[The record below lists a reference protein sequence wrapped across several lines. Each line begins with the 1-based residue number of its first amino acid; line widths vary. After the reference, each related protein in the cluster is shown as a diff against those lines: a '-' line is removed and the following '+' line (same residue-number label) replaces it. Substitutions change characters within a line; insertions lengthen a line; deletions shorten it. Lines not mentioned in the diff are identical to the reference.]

1 MSKTQWLSG
10 RVARKTR
17 WNDTHY
23 SLAIAAEGP
32 SFTAGQFIRVGM
44 DLGEERVGRPYSLVN
59 PPHEPLL
66 EIFFNIVPEG
76 PLSSKLAA
84 LETGD
89 HIWLTDA
96 ANGFLTLTEVPEQTR
111 DLWML
116 ATGTGVGPFLSML
129 QTDEPWK
136 RFDNIVLGYGVR
148 HPDALSY
155 TDLIEQLK
163 REHAGRFHFV
173 PFVTGEKTP
182 GTFHCRIPETLAD
195 GRLEE
200 QIGFALDPAR
210 SHVMLCGHSGMI
222 SDAVEILEQ
231 RGLRRHKRRE
241 PGHISTEKYH

>member
-1 MSKTQWLSG
+1 MAGWLAG

-23 SLAIAAEGP
+23 SLAIASEGP
-32 SFTAGQFIRVGM
+32 AFVAGQFIRVGM
-44 DLGEERVGRPYSLVN
+44 DLGDERVGRPYSLVN
-59 PPHEPLL
+59 PPHEPLR

-76 PLSSKLAA
+76 PLTSRLAA

-89 HIWLTDA
+89 PVWLADT
-96 ANGFLTLTEVPEQTR
+96 ANGFLTLEEVPAHTR

-129 QTDEPWK
+129 QTDEPWQ
-136 RFDNIVLGYGVR
+136 RFETVILGYGVR
-148 HPDALSY
+148 HRSNLGY
-155 TDLIEQLK
+155 GELIEGLR

-173 PFVTGEKTP
+173 PFITGEP
-182 GTFHCRIPETLAD
+182 DAEALNCRIPETLAD
-195 GRLEE
+195 GRLE
-200 QIGFALDPAR
+200 QRVGLRIDPAR

-222 SDAVEILEQ
+222 SDAVGVLEG
-231 RGLRRHKRRE
+231 RGLRRHRRRE

>member
-17 WNDTHY
+17 WNDTHF
-23 SLAIAAEGP
+23 SLAIAADGP
-32 SFTAGQFIRVGM
+32 AFIAGQFIRVGR
-44 DLGEERVGRPYSLVN
+44 DLGDERVGRPYSLVN

-89 HIWLTDA
+89 QIWLTDA
-96 ANGFLTLTEVPEQTR
+96 ANGFLTLAEVPEQVK

-129 QTDEPWK
+129 QTSEPWE

-148 HPDALSY
+148 YRDALGYS
-155 TDLIEQLK
+155 DLIEQLK
-163 REHAGRFHFV
+163 REHEGRFHFV
-173 PFVTGEKTP
+173 PFVTGEETP
-182 GTFHCRIPETLAD
+182 GAFRCRIPETLVD
-195 GRLEE
+195 SRLEDHLG
-200 QIGFALDPAR
+200 ITLDPVR

-222 SDAVEILEQ
+222 SDVVEILEQ
-231 RGLRRHKRRE
+231 RGLRRHRRRE